1 MKEPAYEKTP
11 DIALNLPPLLKV
23 TTGLLLLII
32 VGFLVWIGGSILAP
46 LVSSFLIALLLL
58 PLDRWM
64 ERKGV
69 PRGASIGLCILLV
82 VVVLASLIWF
92 FSSQIVGFEEQLPA
106 IEKRATVLF
115 AQLQKFVEARFG
127 VDPKVQIDYIKQ
139 GAEKMMGSQGGG
151 VFSGITGFTGDLVT
165 VLGIMPI
172 YIFFIMY
179 YRNFFEEFISMIFPR
194 DKDKKVHK
202 VMDEIETV
210 SQSYLVGLFTVIVIV
225 ATLNTI
231 GLLLLGIEN
240 ALFFASLASVLAVI
254 PYIGIAI
261 GSILPMLMALVT
273 KDSAWYA
280 VGVVGVMWFVQFL
293 EGNFITPKIVGSKV
307 SVNPLAAILAL
318 FIGAA
323 LWGAIGMVLAIPFT
337 AILKVIFDNVDGFKP
352 IGFLIGEPPADQLPK
367 PKRISKL
374 ERAKAALE
382 LEANKAID
390 AVKA

>member
-1 MKEPAYEKTP
+1 M
-11 DIALNLPPLLKV
+11 
-23 TTGLLLLII
+23 
-32 VGFLVWIGGSILAP
+32 
-46 LVSSFLIALLLL
+46 
-58 PLDRWM
+58 
-64 ERKGV
+64 
-69 PRGASIGLCILLV
+69 
-82 VVVLASLIWF
+82 
-92 FSSQIVGFEEQLPA
+92 
-106 IEKRATVLF
+106 
-115 AQLQKFVEARFG
+115 
-127 VDPKVQIDYIKQ
+127 
-139 GAEKMMGSQGGG
+139 
-151 VFSGITGFTGDLVT
+151 
-165 VLGIMPI
+165 
-172 YIFFIMY
+172 
-179 YRNFFEEFISMIFPR
+179 
-194 DKDKKVHK
+194 
-202 VMDEIETV
+202 
-210 SQSYLVGLFTVIVIV
+210 V
-225 ATLNTI
+225 AVLNTI
-231 GLLLLGIEN
+231 GLMVLGIEN
-240 ALFFASLASVLAVI
+240 AIFFASLASVLAVI

-352 IGFLIGEPPADQLPK
+352 LGFLIGEPPADQLPK